1 MLKRIDLR
9 DDNGL
14 LAERLPRPRLASE
27 GPVEEVR
34 SIIAEVRRC
43 GDAALIEFTRQFD
56 GVELDRQAGLTVNAD
71 EIAGAV
77 ERVEP
82 SLRAAIAVA
91 VDNVEVYHRRQVPED
106 VRHEGRDVVVEELH
120 HPVARVGCYVPGGRA
135 VYPSTV
141 IMTAVPARVAGV
153 REIALAV
160 PPGPGGSVPDPV
172 LAAAAVSGVTRIH
185 PVGGA
190 QAIAA
195 LAYGTESIKP
205 VDVIAGPGNV
215 WVALAQREV
224 AGVVGVPSA
233 FAGPSEVVVVADETA
248 NPVFAAVDVILQAEH
263 GPDGLAW
270 MVTWDEPTADAV
282 DAEVARL
289 VSVADRSSEIAST
302 LCSGGYTVLC
312 ASPEQAMEVV
322 NEVAPEHLELMV
334 GDPDTLLPLVRN
346 AGAVFCG
353 PWAPASLGDYAAGPN
368 HVLPTNGTA
377 RFASALGVRDFIKST
392 HVVRADRSG
401 LGRMAPH
408 VIALATAEGLT
419 MHAESV
425 RLRLDAEADSASR
438 EAAVADAAVV
448 DARVRSVPSDALV
461 NPTS

>member
-9 DDNGL
+9 GDSGPP
-14 LAERLPRPRLASE
+14 AARLPRPRSASG

-34 SIIAEVRRC
+34 TIIAEVRRR
-43 GDAALIEFTRQFD
+43 GDAALIDFTRQFD
-56 GVELDRQAGLTVNAD
+56 GVELDRHTGLTVGAD

-77 ERVEP
+77 ECVAPTVR
-82 SLRAAIAVA
+82 SALAVA
-91 VDNVEVYHRRQVPED
+91 AANIEAYHRRQVPAD
-106 VRHEGRDVVVEELH
+106 IRHEGRDAVIEELH
-120 HPVARVGCYVPGGRA
+120 RPVSRVGCYVPGGRA
-135 VYPSTV
+135 AYPSTV
-141 IMTAVPARVAGV
+141 LMTALPARVAGV
-153 REIALAV
+153 GEVALAV
-160 PPGPGGSVPDPV
+160 PPGPGGSVPAPV
-172 LAAAAVSGVTRIH
+172 LAAAAVAGVTEVH

-195 LAYGTESIKP
+195 LAYGTESIRS
-205 VDVIAGPGNV
+205 VDVIVGPGNV
-215 WVALAQREV
+215 WVTLAQREV

-233 FAGPSEVVVVADETA
+233 FAGPSEVVVVADDTVD
-248 NPVFAAVDVILQAEH
+248 PVFAAVDVILQAEH

-289 VSVADRSSEIAST
+289 ASNADRNSEIAST
-302 LCSGGYTVLC
+302 LRAGGYSVLC

-334 GDPDTLLPLVRN
+334 GDPDVLLPLVRN

-353 PWAPASLGDYAAGPN
+353 PWAPASLGDYVAGAN

-377 RFASALGVRDFIKST
+377 RFADALNVRDFLKST
-392 HVVRADRSG
+392 HVVRADRAG
-401 LGRMAPH
+401 LERLAPY

-419 MHAESV
+419 AHADSV
-425 RLRLDAEADSASR
+425 RLRLAAASDSAS
-438 EAAVADAAVV
+438 
-448 DARVRSVPSDALV
+448 
-461 NPTS
+461 